1 LLADYRA
8 IYSAAWAR
16 AISCAGKAR
25 HGKAR
30 RLRSGGVRATNETG
44 KSWQGMAMM
53 AHGKDLQAQV
63 DRLRALS
70 FKVGAYRPPS
80 EGGSASL
87 LLRVTENCPWNRCT
101 FCEMYKGRRFVYRP
115 VEQIKADIDT
125 VAAIRDEITAA
136 SCKLGMGGTITR
148 DVGAALLAHSGDL
161 SGNASFITVFNW
173 LSSGARTA
181 FLQDAD
187 SMIMRSPELVA
198 ALKHLRKTLPS
209 LTRVTTYARSRTLAR
224 RRPDELRMIREAG
237 LDRLH
242 IGLETGDDE
251 LLALV
256 RKGVTKAQQI
266 EGGRKAIAAGFQVS
280 EYWMPDLGGRER
292 RRQHAEN
299 TARVLSAINP
309 HYIRSRPL
317 VPRPG
322 TPLFDEVSQGR
333 LRLSSPHERLE
344 EMAWMIG
351 GLDVTARVCFD
362 HAMNA
367 WVDRRGALLF
377 RQDYEGYRFP
387 EEKPRVLERIRE
399 GLAVEE
405 SMHVHV
411 RKLMAVHA
419 L

>member
-1 LLADYRA
+1 
-8 IYSAAWAR
+8 
-16 AISCAGKAR
+16 
-25 HGKAR
+25 
-30 RLRSGGVRATNETG
+30 
-44 KSWQGMAMM
+44 MM
-53 AHGKDLQAQV
+53 ADRKSLQQHV
-63 DRLRALS
+63 ETLQRLS
-70 FKVGAYRPPS
+70 FKIGPYRPPS

-101 FCEMYKGRRFVYRP
+101 FCEMYKGHRFVYRS
-115 VEQIKADIDT
+115 VWEIKADIDRA
-125 VAAIRDEITAA
+125 AAIRDEIAA
-136 SCKLGMGGTITR
+136 VSWKLGSDGEINR
-148 DVGAALLAHSGDL
+148 DVAAALIAESRDL
-161 SGNASFITVFNW
+161 IANSSFSVVFNW
-173 LSSGARTA
+173 LSSGGRTA

-187 SMIMRSPELVA
+187 SMIMRSPEFVA
-198 ALKHLRKTLPS
+198 VLKHLRETLPS
-209 LTRVTTYARSRTLAR
+209 LTRVTTYARSKSLAR
-224 RRPDELRMIREAG
+224 RKPEELRMIREAG

-256 RKGVTKAQQI
+256 RKGVTAAQQV

-322 TPLFDEVSQGR
+322 TPLFEEVAQGR
-333 LRLSSPHERLE
+333 LPLSSPHERLE
-344 EMAWMIG
+344 ELAWMIG
-351 GLDVTARVCFD
+351 GLEVTSRVCFD
-362 HAMNA
+362 HSMNA
-367 WVDRRGALLF
+367 WADLQGGLLF
-377 RQDYEGYRFP
+377 RRDYEGYRFP
-387 EEKPRVLERIRE
+387 DEKPLVLERIRE

-411 RKLMAVHA
+411 RDLMAA
-419 L
+419 QSL